1 MGTSTHA
8 SGTAKNPILII
19 AGGVKMPEE
28 RSPSHI
34 LTKIRSADPA
44 TPLPPINKP
53 KETFVPPVPPTEDN
67 PLLLKS
73 QRNFLRFLDLRK
85 NLPSPFRRTRLTDSS
100 TPLRTKVGQR
110 SVVNTQPKETHV
122 RVASPPRAQTQAR
135 LPPPST
141 AQKEFH
147 TASNVETMSREMG
160 QLLTRSKV
168 GRTFSEYTRG
178 AKPLDKTII
187 SLLEIYAASNETS
200 KLLEEQCKAVYK
212 SSKQR
217 RKTHKLAKR
226 RKIDRDAEATTSKS
240 THGHRHQH

>member
-53 KETFVPPVPPTEDN
+53 KETFVPPVPPTE
-67 PLLLKS
+67 
-73 QRNFLRFLDLRK
+73 
-85 NLPSPFRRTRLTDSS
+85 
-100 TPLRTKVGQR
+100 
-110 SVVNTQPKETHV
+110 
-122 RVASPPRAQTQAR
+122 
-135 LPPPST
+135 
-141 AQKEFH
+141 
-147 TASNVETMSREMG
+147 
-160 QLLTRSKV
+160 
-168 GRTFSEYTRG
+168 G

>member
-53 KETFVPPVPPTEDN
+53 KETFVPPVPP
-67 PLLLKS
+67 
-73 QRNFLRFLDLRK
+73 
-85 NLPSPFRRTRLTDSS
+85 
-100 TPLRTKVGQR
+100 TKVGQR